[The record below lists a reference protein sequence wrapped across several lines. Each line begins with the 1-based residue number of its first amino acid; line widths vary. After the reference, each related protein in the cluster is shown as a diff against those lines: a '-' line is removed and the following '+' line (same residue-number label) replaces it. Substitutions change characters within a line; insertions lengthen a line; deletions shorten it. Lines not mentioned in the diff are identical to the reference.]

1 MDNNEIQFNSDFDN
15 FIKGLFEN
23 NHDTTIQS

>member
-15 FIKGLFEN
+15 YIKELFDNE
-23 NHDTTIQS
+23 QRKPKMS